1 MTNVTLN
8 NFSGFNDSDLEPGND
23 TNDIHSVENKK
34 DNLMIEWHQNQIQIF
49 YADSNWSSI
58 LKPTFLT

>member
-8 NFSGFNDSDLEPGND
+8 NFSGVNDSDLEPGND

-34 DNLMIEWHQNQIQIF
+34 DNLMIEWHQK
-49 YADSNWSSI
+49 SNSDI
-58 LKPTFLT
+58 LR